1 LKKISTNNSSLAIP
15 ESDYLYL
22 EPSQIMGSGQGLRTA
37 IAIFKDEYFAQF
49 EGELLTQ
56 KQANERAE
64 AGQNGYFISLLNGKI
79 LDSKNT
85 PCFAKFANDAEG
97 LIKSD
102 FKNNSKIT
110 LNQQNK
116 VCLMAT
122 KKIKAG
128 EEIFCSYGKK
138 YWEGFKKQNSI

>member
-1 LKKISTNNSSLAIP
+1 LKNKSTNNSSFAIP

-22 EPSQIMGSGQGLRTA
+22 EPSQIDGSGQGLRTA
-37 IAIFKDEYFAQF
+37 IDIYKDECFAQF
-49 EGELLTQ
+49 EGELLNQ

-64 AGQNGYFISLLNGKI
+64 NRENGYFISLLNGRI

-85 PCFAKFANDAEG
+85 DCFAKFANDAEG
-97 LIKSD
+97 FIQSN

-128 EEIFCSYGKK
+128 EEIFCGYGKK
-138 YWEGFKKQNSI
+138 YWESFKEQNAT